1 MASKSS
7 SPASAFTKVLR
18 SFETGGFT
26 SRDVVIELKRLLKA
40 GASPNGLWEILRRRE
55 FVEPLP
61 VDAHKGP
68 WAMKRRIRRRGPKM
82 SAYTLKLLLVAT
94 LSMSAA
100 AWSVESPSPAR
111 ATAAAAK
118 RDSAR
123 CVSQADV
130 DACND
135 AIRRNPSNPQL
146 LVALAD
152 ALVRVKRPADA
163 VRNYRRAAALA
174 PHMPGLA
181 AKLSDAESQ
190 LVSARTPVPA
200 RRTRYSNA
208 APETQSH

>member
-1 MASKSS
+1 
-7 SPASAFTKVLR
+7 
-18 SFETGGFT
+18 
-26 SRDVVIELKRLLKA
+26 
-40 GASPNGLWEILRRRE
+40 
-55 FVEPLP
+55 
-61 VDAHKGP
+61 
-68 WAMKRRIRRRGPKM
+68 M
-82 SAYTLKLLLVAT
+82 SASTSKLLLMAT
-94 LSMSAA
+94 LLVSA
-100 AWSVESPSPAR
+100 AWSVEAPS
-111 ATAAAAK
+111 TAEAAAK

-123 CVSQADV
+123 CVTQADV

-152 ALVRVKRPADA
+152 ALVRAKRPADA

-190 LVSARTPVPA
+190 LAPERTPVPA